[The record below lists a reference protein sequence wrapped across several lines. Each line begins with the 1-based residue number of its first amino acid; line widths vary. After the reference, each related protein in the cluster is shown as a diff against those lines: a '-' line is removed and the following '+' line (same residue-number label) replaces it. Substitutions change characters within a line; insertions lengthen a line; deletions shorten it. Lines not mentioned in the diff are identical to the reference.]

1 MVTFY
6 LPHVNRVLTTRG
18 ILRRM
23 IRRQFLTLIVAA
35 SLIAPAASAS
45 EPKKKGGGESHT
57 QFNTINV
64 FTEASRRR
72 HGTLSVDM
80 GLYSDDAKLVEQIR
94 LYQPRLQDA
103 YVARLQAY
111 AGSLNSSALVNADFI
126 VMQLQTATDAILGR
140 KGAKV
145 LLGTVL
151 LNWRSSGAGLLATAR
166 AGCALAKACGLGEF
180 TRVSPVILHLRG
192 SAKPAIVLR
201 YSLENIPY

>member
-1 MVTFY
+1 
-6 LPHVNRVLTTRG
+6 
-18 ILRRM
+18 M
-23 IRRQFLTLIVAA
+23 IRRQFLTLIAVA
-35 SLIAPAASAS
+35 SLVAPAAHAS
-45 EPKKKGGGESHT
+45 EPKKKGGGDGYT

-80 GLYSDDAKLVEQIR
+80 GLYSDDAKLVEQIK

-111 AGSLNSSALVNADFI
+111 AGSLNSSALVNTDFI
-126 VMQLQTATDAILGR
+126 AMQLQTATDAILGR

-151 LNWRSSGAGLLATAR
+151 LN
-166 AGCALAKACGLGEF
+166 
-180 TRVSPVILHLRG
+180 
-192 SAKPAIVLR
+192 
-201 YSLENIPY
+201 

>member
-1 MVTFY
+1 
-6 LPHVNRVLTTRG
+6 
-18 ILRRM
+18 M
-23 IRRQFLTLIVAA
+23 IRRQFLTLIAGA
-35 SLIAPAASAS
+35 GLIAPAASAS
-45 EPKKKGGGESHT
+45 EPKKKGGGESYT

-126 VMQLQTATDAILGR
+126 VMQLQTATDTILGR

-151 LNWRSSGAGLLATAR
+151 LN
-166 AGCALAKACGLGEF
+166 
-180 TRVSPVILHLRG
+180 
-192 SAKPAIVLR
+192 
-201 YSLENIPY
+201 

>member
-1 MVTFY
+1 
-6 LPHVNRVLTTRG
+6 
-18 ILRRM
+18 M

-35 SLIAPAASAS
+35 GLIAPAASAS
-45 EPKKKGGGESHT
+45 EPKKKGGGENYT

-151 LNWRSSGAGLLATAR
+151 LN
-166 AGCALAKACGLGEF
+166 
-180 TRVSPVILHLRG
+180 
-192 SAKPAIVLR
+192 
-201 YSLENIPY
+201 

>member
-1 MVTFY
+1 MT
-6 LPHVNRVLTTRG
+6 
-18 ILRRM
+18 RM
-23 IRRQFLTLIVAA
+23 IRRQFLALIAL
-35 SLIAPAASAS
+35 SGLIAPAASAS
-45 EPKKKGGGESHT
+45 EPKKKGGGENYT

-80 GLYSDDAKLVEQIR
+80 GLYSDDAKLVEQIK

-111 AGSLNSSALVNADFI
+111 AGTLNSSALVNTDFI
-126 VMQLQTATDAILGR
+126 AMQLQAATDASLGR

-151 LNWRSSGAGLLATAR
+151 LN
-166 AGCALAKACGLGEF
+166 
-180 TRVSPVILHLRG
+180 
-192 SAKPAIVLR
+192 
-201 YSLENIPY
+201 